1 MSKKE
6 TCVICGEKIEGWGNN
21 PWPIKEHGECC
32 DKCNN
37 EKVIPARID
46 QLLHS
51 QRQGLPYSGFVTIIL
66 VLIKEIKIWQ
76 I

>member
-51 QRQGLPYSGFVTIIL
+51 QR
-66 VLIKEIKIWQ
+66 
-76 I
+76 